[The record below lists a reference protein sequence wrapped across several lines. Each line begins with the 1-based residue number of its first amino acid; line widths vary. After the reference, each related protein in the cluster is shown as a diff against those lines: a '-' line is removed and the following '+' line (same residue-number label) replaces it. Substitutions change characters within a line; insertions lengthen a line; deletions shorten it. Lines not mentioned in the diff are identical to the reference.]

1 MCPGVIEML
10 TSRHRAGVAE
20 DMGTV
25 HCRAASYLII
35 GVCRGRGLCRGEG
48 RGGEG
53 RGEEG
58 RRERK
63 ERERE
68 GGGGKEGEGRERG
81 GREREGRRSY
91 KVLISCAFHLLSFI
105 NLQRLNIN
113 P

>member
-35 GVCRGRGLCRGEG
+35 GVCRGRGLCRGKGRGGDG

-53 RGEEG
+53 GEGGKGRRGRGREGRRREG
-58 RRERK
+58 RRE
-63 ERERE
+63 
-68 GGGGKEGEGRERG
+68 EGERG
-81 GREREGRRSY
+81 
-91 KVLISCAFHLLSFI
+91 
-105 NLQRLNIN
+105 
-113 P
+113 

>member
-48 RGGEG
+48 RG
-53 RGEEG
+53 EEG
-58 RRERK
+58 RR
-63 ERERE
+63 
-68 GGGGKEGEGRERG
+68 GRERG
-81 GREREGRRSY
+81 RGGEVIRY
-91 KVLISCAFHLLSFI
+91 
-105 NLQRLNIN
+105 
-113 P
+113 